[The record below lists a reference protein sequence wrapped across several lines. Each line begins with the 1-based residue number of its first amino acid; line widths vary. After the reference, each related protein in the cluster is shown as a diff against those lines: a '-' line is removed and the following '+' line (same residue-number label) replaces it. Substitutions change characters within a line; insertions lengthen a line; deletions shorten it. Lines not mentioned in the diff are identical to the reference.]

1 MDCTSGFEYIL
12 NMDEKKDPKNV
23 VPKLLS
29 EIEKKESCKGK
40 NKYEM
45 ALTIVKNDLLRK
57 INEGIDANTRNRLN
71 EVTQLIENEKENE
84 KMKQKNRD
92 FARNYMKQQSKS
104 VNSSVDMNKSSIESK
119 QEIVPKSIEEER
131 AARIAEYNAAKSKK
145 RKRFFGM
152 FGGNKTRKS
161 KKGFNLCLKKST
173 KKCTKVRGCKIASG
187 TKRTYC
193 RKKKNHTKKSHTK

>member
-1 MDCTSGFEYIL
+1 
-12 NMDEKKDPKNV
+12 
-23 VPKLLS
+23 
-29 EIEKKESCKGK
+29 
-40 NKYEM
+40 
-45 ALTIVKNDLLRK
+45 
-57 INEGIDANTRNRLN
+57 
-71 EVTQLIENEKENE
+71 
-84 KMKQKNRD
+84 MKQKNRD

-145 RKRFFGM
+145 RKRFFGF

-161 KKGFNLCLKKST
+161 KKGINLCLKKST